1 MKKLGKFEIICKIG
15 QGAMGVVYK
24 ARDPFIDRTVALK
37 TLTTGLSEDP
47 QHLKRF
53 YSEARSAGGLRHP
66 NIVTIYELGH
76 EGDTPFIAMQFLS
89 GESLDKIIDRMP
101 NLPLS
106 QKLGFI
112 VYVCRALEYAHR
124 QTPPV
129 IHRDVKPGNVM
140 VAPDGTVMVVD
151 FGIARLGES
160 TVSQS
165 KGLLIGTLGYMS
177 PQLFRGVT
185 ADTRSDIWATGVM
198 FYELLAYRR
207 PFKGENAAAL
217 MSNII
222 LEEHR
227 SIQEAAPGTPDD
239 VKHILDRMLAKD
251 AIDRYQTM
259 EEVLAELEPVW
270 KRYLQSDIS
279 VLLEN
284 SKRLYQDGD
293 LMAAKSEIIQIL
305 AWDPTNTQAKRLAD
319 RISTD
324 VRREQLS
331 EQLKERIE
339 NAHRLLAE
347 DRHEEAKSEAEAA
360 LKLDSSFVPA
370 QEMLSQVREMLDQT
384 REIDLAIE
392 TSRQKMGEGALTEA
406 ETQLE
411 KAFAIDPDNALAQD
425 QRKQLQQERA
435 NCERREHREAMLEN
449 ARSLSANLQYDKCVE
464 LLLTARAQF
473 PGDHEI
479 LQLLDAARRDQVRH
493 KEKQDLLKQRVREV
507 ERMIDRQ
514 ALTEAIDL
522 ARQTITTV
530 GPEPRLSDILATA
543 QREVEF
549 REQKKHEQEQRL
561 HMLRT
566 LLADGRVDEASW
578 AAKEALDTRLFV
590 ETDPR
595 IAKLLEEIA
604 GKRKSATS
612 GGDSSGDSSGGLGVL
627 GDIFP
632 AGTKSDPGKGDP
644 AKGYVYVR
652 GVEPPKPSTTSI
664 ERNISAAAGISGS
677 GITGSTA
684 PVPATGSPSGSGISG
699 VAGSG
704 TGQGSSIAGVT
715 SSAFA
720 PGWLDREKPFLT
732 AVEKQLAAHVGPIA
746 GIVTSRAAAKAS
758 DPVELIMQLPSTLH
772 VEADRKAFLSRKNE
786 LLRSLTRPVATSPHF
801 DTQTMTRGEARTLG
815 AKPAAPPV
823 ALTPAGIRHAG
834 ELLARYLGPV
844 AKILAERAAPRATSE
859 QALYATLAEHLQDP
873 TERARFLRDAGFPQ
887 S

>member
-1 MKKLGKFEIICKIG
+1 
-15 QGAMGVVYK
+15 
-24 ARDPFIDRTVALK
+24 
-37 TLTTGLSEDP
+37 
-47 QHLKRF
+47 
-53 YSEARSAGGLRHP
+53 
-66 NIVTIYELGH
+66 
-76 EGDTPFIAMQFLS
+76 
-89 GESLDKIIDRMP
+89 MP
-101 NLPLS
+101 N
-106 QKLGFI
+106 
-112 VYVCRALEYAHR
+112 
-124 QTPPV
+124 
-129 IHRDVKPGNVM
+129 
-140 VAPDGTVMVVD
+140 
-151 FGIARLGES
+151 
-160 TVSQS
+160 
-165 KGLLIGTLGYMS
+165 
-177 PQLFRGVT
+177 
-185 ADTRSDIWATGVM
+185 
-198 FYELLAYRR
+198 
-207 PFKGENAAAL
+207 
-217 MSNII
+217 
-222 LEEHR
+222 
-227 SIQEAAPGTPDD
+227 
-239 VKHILDRMLAKD
+239 
-251 AIDRYQTM
+251 DRYQTM
-259 EEVLAELEPVW
+259 DEALAELEPVW

-279 VLLEN
+279 ILLEN

-305 AWDPTNTQAKRLAD
+305 AWDPTNTQAKGLAD

-331 EQLKERIE
+331 EQLKERID
-339 NAHRLLAE
+339 NARRLFAE
-347 DRHEEAKSEAEAA
+347 GRHEEAKSEAEAA

-370 QEMLSQVREMLDQT
+370 QEMLSQVRETLDQT

-411 KAFAIDPDNALAQD
+411 KAFAIDPDNPQAQD

-435 NCERREHREAMLEN
+435 NRERRKHREALLEN

-479 LQLLDAARRDQVRH
+479 LQLLDAARRDQVRN

-549 REQKKHEQEQRL
+549 REQKKQEQEQRL
-561 HMLRT
+561 QMVRT

-578 AAKEALDTRLFV
+578 AAKEALDTRLFA

-612 GGDSSGDSSGGLGVL
+612 GSGSSGGLGVL
-627 GDIFP
+627 GNIFP
-632 AGTKSDPGKGDP
+632 AGTKSDPGKSDP
-644 AKGYVYVR
+644 AKDYVYVR
-652 GVEPPKPSTTSI
+652 GVEPPKPPATTV
-664 ERNISAAAGISGS
+664 ERNISAAAGVTGAGISG
-677 GITGSTA
+677 TGASS
-684 PVPATGSPSGSGISG
+684 VSGISG
-699 VAGSG
+699 ATGSG
-704 TGQGSSIAGVT
+704 AGQGSSIAGVT
-715 SSAFA
+715 SSAFD
-720 PGWLDREKPFLT
+720 PGWQDREKSFLT

-746 GIVTSRAAAKAS
+746 AIVTSRTAAKVN
-758 DPVELIMQLPSTLH
+758 DPVELIMQLASTLH
-772 VEADRKAFLSRKNE
+772 VEADRKAFLARKNDM
-786 LLRSLTRPVATSPHF
+786 LHCLTRPVAASPPF
-801 DTQTMTRGEARTLG
+801 DTQTMTRLGARTPD
-815 AKPAAPPV
+815 AKPTAPPV

-844 AKILAERAAPRATSE
+844 AKILAERAASRAASE
-859 QALYATLAEHLQDP
+859 QALYSALAEHLQDP
-873 TERARFLRDAGFPQ
+873 AERARFLRDAGFPQ

>member
-1 MKKLGKFEIICKIG
+1 VIKKLGKFEIIGKIG

-251 AIDRYQTM
+251 ANDRYQTM
-259 EEVLAELEPVW
+259 DEVLAELEPAW

-279 VLLEN
+279 ILLEN
-284 SKRLYQDGD
+284 SKRLYREGD

-305 AWDPTNTQAKRLAD
+305 AWDPTNTQAKGLAD

-339 NAHRLLAE
+339 NAQRLFAE
-347 DRHEEAKSEAEAA
+347 GRHEEAKSEAEAA

-370 QEMLSQVREMLDQT
+370 QEILSQVREILDQT

-411 KAFAIDPDNALAQD
+411 KAFAIDPDNPQAQD

-435 NCERREHREAMLEN
+435 NRERRKHREALLED
-449 ARSLSANLQYDKCVE
+449 ARALSANLQYDKCVE
-464 LLLTARAQF
+464 LLLTARTQF
-473 PGDHEI
+473 PGDHVI

-549 REQKKHEQEQRL
+549 REQKKQEQEQRL
-561 HMLRT
+561 QMLRT

-578 AAKEALDTRLFV
+578 AAKEALDTRLFA

-604 GKRKSATS
+604 GKRKSA
-612 GGDSSGDSSGGLGVL
+612 SSGSGSSGGLGVL

-644 AKGYVYVR
+644 AKDYVYVR
-652 GVEPPKPSTTSI
+652 GVEPPKPPATTI
-664 ERNISAAAGISGS
+664 ERTISAAVGVTGAGIAGS
-677 GITGSTA
+677 TPPAPGTGSSA
-684 PVPATGSPSGSGISG
+684 ISGISG
-699 VAGSG
+699 ATGSG

-715 SSAFA
+715 SSAFD
-720 PGWLDREKPFLT
+720 PGWQDREKSFLT

-746 GIVTSRAAAKAS
+746 GIITSRTAAKAN
-758 DPVELIMQLPSTLH
+758 DPVELIMQLASTLH
-772 VEADRKAFLSRKNE
+772 VEADRKAFLARKNE
-786 LLRSLTRPVATSPHF
+786 MLHSLTRPVAASPQF
-801 DTQTMTRGEARTLG
+801 DTQTMTRPGARTQD
-815 AKPAAPPV
+815 AKPAAPAV

-844 AKILAERAAPRATSE
+844 AKILAERAAPRAATE

-873 TERARFLRDAGFPQ
+873 AERARFLRDAGFPHT
-887 S
+887 

>member
-1 MKKLGKFEIICKIG
+1 MNKLGKFEIIGKIG

-37 TLTTGLSEDP
+37 TLTTGFSEDP
-47 QHLKRF
+47 HHLKRF
-53 YSEARSAGGLRHP
+53 YSEARSAGNLRHP
-66 NIVTIYELGH
+66 NIVTIFELGH

-106 QKLGFI
+106 QKLGFV
-112 VYVCRALEYAHR
+112 VYVCRALDYAHR
-124 QTPPV
+124 QNPPV

-140 VAPDGTVMVVD
+140 VSPDGCVFVVD
-151 FGIARLGES
+151 FGIARLGDS

-177 PQLFRGVT
+177 PQLFRGAT
-185 ADTRSDIWATGVM
+185 ADARSDIWATGVM

-239 VKHILDRMLAKD
+239 VKVILDRMLAKD
-251 AIDRYQTM
+251 ADARYQTM
-259 EEVLAELEPVW
+259 EELLAELELVW

-279 VLLEN
+279 ILLEN

-293 LMAAKSEIIQIL
+293 LMAAKSEIVQIL
-305 AWDPTNTQAKRLAD
+305 AWDPTNTQAKGLSD
-319 RISTD
+319 KISSD
-324 VRREQLS
+324 VRRQQLA
-331 EQLKERIE
+331 EHLDARIE
-339 NAHRLLAE
+339 AARKLFAE
-347 DRHEEAKSEAEAA
+347 GRHEEARTEAEAA

-370 QEMLSQVREMLDQT
+370 QEMLSQVREALDQT
-384 REIDLAIE
+384 REIDLAIK
-392 TSRQKMGEGALTEA
+392 TSRQKMDEGALTEA

-411 KAFAIDPDNALAQD
+411 KVFAIDPANTVAQD

-435 NCERREHREAMLEN
+435 NRERRKHRQSLLEN
-449 ARSLSANLQYDKCVE
+449 ARTLSANAQFDKCVD

-479 LQLLDAARRDQVRH
+479 LQLLDMARRDQQRL

-514 ALTEAIDL
+514 SLTEAIDL

-543 QREVEF
+543 ERELEF
-549 REQKKHEQEQRL
+549 REQKKREQEEK
-561 HMLRT
+561 
-566 LLADGRVDEASW
+566 LLAARALLAEGKFDEASS
-578 AAKEALDTRLFV
+578 AMKEGLYTRLFA

-595 IAKLLEEIA
+595 VAALLDEIYT
-604 GKRKSATS
+604 KKKSAS
-612 GGDSSGDSSGGLGVL
+612 GSDSSSGGMGVL

-644 AKGYVYVR
+644 AKDYVFVR
-652 GVEPPKPSTTSI
+652 GVEPPKPPAGASQ
-664 ERNISAAAGISGS
+664 NISSAAAGTFAQGAGS
-677 GITGSTA
+677 QSSQA
-684 PVPATGSPSGSGISG
+684 PSSASSPVSPSSPP
-699 VAGSG
+699 SG
-704 TGQGSSIAGVT
+704 TGISSSGAGPGSSMGLPT
-715 SSAFA
+715 SAFD
-720 PGWLDREKPFLT
+720 PGWQERERRFLSN
-732 AVEKQLAAHVGPIA
+732 VEKQLAAYVGPIA
-746 GIVTSRAAAKAS
+746 GIVAGRTAAKAS
-758 DPVELIMQLPSTLH
+758 NPAELITLLASTLH
-772 VEADRKAFLSRKNE
+772 VEADRKAFLARKNE
-786 LLRSLTRPVATSPHF
+786 LLRTLTRPVALSTSSSAE
-801 DTQTMTRGEARTLG
+801 TQTLAPAESQL
-815 AKPAAPPV
+815 KPAIPAVP
-823 ALTPAGIRHAG
+823 LTAAAIRHAG
-834 ELLARYLGPV
+834 DLLARYLGPV
-844 AKILAERAAPRATSE
+844 SRILAERSALRASSE
-859 QALYATLAEHLQDP
+859 QGLYALLAEHLQD
-873 TERARFLRDAGFPQ
+873 TAERARFLRDAGFPQ